1 MRGELLVEP
10 LTDDPNRFATLKRVL
25 LETDPVVEVEIESAA
40 RHQARIRIRLKGITN
55 RNQAEELVGKYLS
68 VTREELTELPE
79 DAFFH
84 FELVG
89 MEVYSDQGEC
99 LGRITEVLSMP
110 ANDVWVVTGDKELLL
125 PAIREFIVNVDRDKR
140 RVTIKSIEGLLEQ

>member
-10 LTDDPNRFATLKRVL
+10 LTDDPNRFTTLKRVL

-40 RHQARIRIRLKGITN
+40 RHQARILLRLKGINN

-68 VTREELTELPE
+68 VTSEELTDLPD
-79 DAFFH
+79 DAYFH

-99 LGRITEVLSMP
+99 LGRITEILNMP

-125 PAIREFIVNVDRDKR
+125 PATREFVINVDREKR
-140 RVTIKSIEGLLEQ
+140 RVVVKLIEGLLE